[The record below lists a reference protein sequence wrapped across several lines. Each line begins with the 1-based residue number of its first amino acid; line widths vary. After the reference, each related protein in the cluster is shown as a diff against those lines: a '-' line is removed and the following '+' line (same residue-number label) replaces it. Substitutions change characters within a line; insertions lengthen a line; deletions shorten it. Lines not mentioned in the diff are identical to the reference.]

1 LPDDPTSPE
10 TVLVPDD
17 KRFRSVLGHF
27 ATGVTIITAM
37 DGDEPVGMAANSFT
51 SLSLDPPLILFCV
64 AHTSSTWPRIE
75 TAGTFAVNIL
85 GEGHE
90 GLSNLFAQKG
100 ADRFSATPWRVG
112 VSGAPV
118 LEEAIAYLDCRF
130 EAEYPGGD
138 HKIIVGRVLD
148 LDMREGARPLL
159 FYQGG
164 YQRMREG

>member
-1 LPDDPTSPE
+1 MPE
-10 TVLVPDD
+10 ELLVPDD
-17 KRFRSVLGHF
+17 KQFRNVLGHF

-51 SLSLDPPLILFCV
+51 SLSLEPPLILFCV

-75 TAGTFAVNIL
+75 AAGMFAVNIL
-85 GEGHE
+85 GEDHE
-90 GLSNLFAQKG
+90 GLSNLFAKKG
-100 ADRFSATPWRVG
+100 ADRFSQTPWRIG

-159 FYQGG
+159 FFKGG
-164 YQRMREG
+164 YERMHEA